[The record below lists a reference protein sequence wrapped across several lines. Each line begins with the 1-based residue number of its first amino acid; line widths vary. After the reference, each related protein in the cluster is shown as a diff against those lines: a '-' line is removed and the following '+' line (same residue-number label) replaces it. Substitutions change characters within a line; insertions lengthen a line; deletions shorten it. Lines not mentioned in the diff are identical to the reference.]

1 MPVRWLNIFQY
12 RSPAMPE
19 GRCALA
25 FESVL
30 RMGGA
35 TPIER
40 QRASFARATSQIEL
54 SDSVFDTW
62 QYSIAATWLFGE
74 KVRLRTLWA
83 FAVPAMNWCG
93 MTLTI

>member
-1 MPVRWLNIFQY
+1 
-12 RSPAMPE
+12 MPE
-19 GRCALA
+19 GLCAFA

-30 RMGGA
+30 RMGGV

-40 QRASFARATSQIEL
+40 QRESFARATSQIEL

-62 QYSIAATWLFGE
+62 QKGIAATWLFGE

-83 FAVPAMNWCG
+83 FAVSAMNCVG
-93 MTLTI
+93 MVKIFFLALYFYPVLY

>member
-1 MPVRWLNIFQY
+1 M
-12 RSPAMPE
+12 SE

-30 RMGGA
+30 RMGGV

-62 QYSIAATWLFGE
+62 QQGIAATWLFGE
-74 KVRLRTLWA
+74 KVWLRTLWA
-83 FAVPAMNWCG
+83 FAVSAMNCVG
-93 MTLTI
+93 MALTIVIRH

>member
-1 MPVRWLNIFQY
+1 MPVRWLNAFQY
-12 RSPAMPE
+12 RSFAMSA
-19 GRCALA
+19 GLCALA
-25 FESVL
+25 FANVF
-30 RMGGA
+30 RIGGV

-62 QYSIAATWLFGE
+62 QQGIAATWLFGE

-83 FAVPAMNWCG
+83 FAVSAMNWCG
-93 MTLTI
+93 MPLTI